1 MTSTSHGTGVF
12 AAALCGRVS
21 NERTGER
28 EIKAVLGR
36 KRQDYQ

>member
-28 EIKAVLGR
+28 ETKAVLER